1 MRTILASRAAVG
13 AALALSAFAAP
24 VRADP
29 CLTNPADVVG
39 NPTFGA
45 TVATFIARGIDP
57 NVTCIENGL
66 WTDPANFTLGDYVKG
81 ADGQGHG
88 TNNAILGQYV
98 LDGPASAAADANARD
113 HAWVQDIGNQTS
125 FGSDIGGRPSQGI
138 VWDLHGAANQVAI
151 FVFVDHGPVPQE
163 VLENSA
169 WLSNDPNAADG
180 GWTQA
185 SLVHVY
191 GAGWDPDPTISDG
204 FVAVYQLPGGGTFS
218 HVSVTW
224 GGPGSI
230 QQDGDNEIDAVGGLT
245 EGGTGVGVPEPASAL
260 LIGLGLLALG
270 AARRKR

>member
-1 MRTILASRAAVG
+1 MRTILAGPVAVG

-39 NPTFGA
+39 NPIFGA
-45 TVATFIARGIDP
+45 TIATFIARGIDP

-66 WTDPANFTLGDYVKG
+66 WSNPANFTLGDYVKG
-81 ADGQGHG
+81 ADGGG
-88 TNNAILGQYV
+88 VGVDNSTLGSYV
-98 LDGPASAAADANARD
+98 LNGTFAADANALD

-138 VWDLHGAANQVAI
+138 VWDLHGQANQVAV

-169 WLSNDPNAADG
+169 WLSNDPNALDA

-191 GAGWDPDPTISDG
+191 GAGWEADPTISDG

-230 QQDGDNEIDAVGGLT
+230 QQDGDNEIDAVAGLT
-245 EGGTGVGVPEPASAL
+245 QGGGGVGGVPEPASAL
-260 LIGLGLLALG
+260 LVGLGLLALG